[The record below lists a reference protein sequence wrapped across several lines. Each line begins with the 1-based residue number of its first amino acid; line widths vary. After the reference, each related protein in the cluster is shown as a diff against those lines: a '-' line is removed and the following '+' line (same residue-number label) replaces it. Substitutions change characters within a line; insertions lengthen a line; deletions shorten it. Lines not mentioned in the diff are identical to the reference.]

1 MKCISCDNASMDKY
15 TDNSYLELPVF
26 QCKKCNLYVTGKS
39 EKEVIEKT
47 KLIYNK
53 KHWGENNLW
62 DAKTAIK
69 SNYTDIDSQGKRRHW
84 ISQYKYCKPYLE
96 NKKKILEIGTGQG
109 QATYWFDKEG
119 FSVTAIEPDEYNV
132 KLINKKLN
140 SSHCVVG
147 FAEDFQ
153 IAEKFDIIWMSHVL
167 EHLTKPLQFFE
178 NIRKNMKTEGIL
190 LIEVPNCE
198 HDSML
203 NSSIFLLPH
212 TFHFTKNSLINLAK
226 KAGFSVVKCDVLRPA
241 TKIEG
246 IVNKLTKS
254 RLKKFQYYPR
264 MVTNNKKGR
273 FLRLILKID
282 N

>member
-1 MKCISCDNASMDKY
+1 MNKY
-15 TDNSYLELPVF
+15 TDNSFLELPVF

-96 NKKKILEIGTGQG
+96 NKKKILEIGAGQG
-109 QATYWFDKEG
+109 QAVYWFNKEG
-119 FSVTAIEPDEYNV
+119 FSVTAIEPDENNV
-132 KLINKKLN
+132 KSINKKLN
-140 SSHCVVG
+140 NDRCIVG
-147 FAEDFQ
+147 SVEDFQ
-153 IAEKFDIIWMSHVL
+153 IVEKFDLIWMSHVL
-167 EHLTKPLQFFE
+167 EHIVKPVQFFE
-178 NIRKNMKTEGIL
+178 NIHKNLSKSGIL
-190 LIEVPNCE
+190 FIEVPNCE
-198 HDSML
+198 NDSML
-203 NSSIFLLPH
+203 NSSIFKVPH
-212 TFHFTKNSLINLAK
+212 TFHFSKNSLVNLAK
-226 KAGFSVVKCDVLRPA
+226 KSGFKVMQCDYFRPA
-241 TKIEG
+241 TKFEG

-264 MVTNNKKGR
+264 IPTDNKKGR
-273 FLRLILKID
+273 FLRLILK
-282 N
+282 NLN